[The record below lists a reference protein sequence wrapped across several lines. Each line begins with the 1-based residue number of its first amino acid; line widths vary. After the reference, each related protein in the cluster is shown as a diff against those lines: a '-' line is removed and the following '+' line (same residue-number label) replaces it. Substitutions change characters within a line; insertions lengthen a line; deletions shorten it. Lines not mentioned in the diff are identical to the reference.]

1 MLKLTD
7 ENYCATIVR
16 YKKLITLKNCDNV
29 VGTSFFGNQVIIPKT
44 TTLNT
49 LGVYFPAGCKLSSEF
64 LRNNN
69 LYRDA
74 SLNLDGE
81 KKGYFETNG
90 RVKAM
95 LFRKHESSGM
105 WMPIE
110 CLAYTGLDLSFLKE
124 NERFNFVGDDEIASK
139 YIPVSGSKASN
150 ASSSLSKMD
159 VDENQFTLHY
169 KTKHLAENIEEIQMD
184 SVLSVTIKI
193 HGTSAVSSRPLTKRK
208 YSLVEKIKRM
218 FGWRVNPYAYR
229 LVTSSRGVIKDPLKP
244 VDGYDLWIA
253 NTNENAN
260 SIAEGVS
267 VYGEICGAYPEGK
280 LIQKNYDYSFLL
292 PRGKKNGFFVY
303 RVTYTTPSGK
313 VFEYNWNE
321 LQNYCN
327 KKGLE
332 AVPLR
337 YYGLASELAEQFLGR
352 KPENVEELREA
363 IVDGLKKEI
372 EVMEPFCKN
381 VVPRE
386 GYCIRVEN
394 VEKPRA
400 FKLKSFLFKKYEDEE
415 LDKGEL
421 DIETEQSL

>member
-7 ENYCATIVR
+7 ENYCATITR

-44 TTLNT
+44 TDLNT

-69 LYRDA
+69 LYRDS
-74 SLNLDGE
+74 SLNIDGE

-124 NERFNFVGDDEIASK
+124 NERFNFVGNDEIASK
-139 YIPVSGSKASN
+139 YIPVAGSKASN
-150 ASSSLSKMD
+150 ASSSLSKMGI
-159 VDENQFTLHY
+159 DESQFALHH
-169 KTKHLAENIEEIQMD
+169 KTKHLAENIAEIQMD

-193 HGTSAVSSRPLTKRK
+193 HGTSAVAARLLTTRK
-208 YSLVEKIKRM
+208 YTFIEKIKR
-218 FGWRVNPYAYR
+218 FFNLKVNPFRYR
-229 LVTSSRGVIKDPLKP
+229 LVTSSRGVIKDPLKTI
-244 VDGYDLWIA
+244 DGYDLWID
-253 NTNENAN
+253 NTNKIAD
-260 SIAEGVS
+260 SIAEGVT
-267 VYGEICGAYPEGK
+267 VYGEIFGAYPDGK
-280 LIQKNYDYSFLL
+280 LIQKNYDYDFLFKS
-292 PRGKKNGFFVY
+292 GKQNAFAVY

-313 VFEYNWNE
+313 VFEYNWND

-337 YYGLASELAEQFLGR
+337 YYGLATELAEQLSGR
-352 KPENVEELREA
+352 KPETVEEMREML
-363 IVDGLKKEI
+363 INGLKAEI

-386 GYCIRVEN
+386 GYCIRIEN
-394 VEKPRA
+394 VDKPRA
-400 FKLKSFLFKKYEDEE
+400 FKLKSFLFKKYEDEQ
-415 LDKGEL
+415 LDAGEL